1 MTELGIMLGNV
12 EETVPVPLGGDKTS
26 TQKAQPEA
34 YRFAGRR
41 SYPCRG
47 FRRGLGLGPEG
58 AGRVPAVP
66 VGWRGVQANTCR
78 EGPSRHL

>member
-1 MTELGIMLGNV
+1 MLGDM
-12 EETVPVPLGGDKTS
+12 EEIVTVLWGGDKTNI
-26 TQKAQPEA
+26 QKGQPEA
-34 YRFAGRR
+34 CRFEGRR

-66 VGWRGVQANTCR
+66 VGWRGVQANMCR
-78 EGPSRHL
+78 ERPSRHF